1 MNDDCMDKENE
12 LNSQSIIWRRMKWMV
27 KGWMTDRC
35 SIVVMQ
41 MTFDKLGQGTRV
53 RVAQDKGL
61 RAGMKTRGGDRT
73 RERRDG
79 G

>member
-1 MNDDCMDKENE
+1 MDD
-12 LNSQSIIWRRMKWMV
+12 IRIAY
-27 KGWMTDRC
+27 RC
-35 SIVVMQ
+35 RIVVMQ